1 MKLLTLL
8 LVVGFL
14 GRSICFAQLDQM
26 GTMGGDFRVNDRPG
40 TAPTVGLPGG
50 PSLSPEPTLFRDFAG
65 TRSPDEV
72 LKSLDKELGKNP
84 SADSDPSARDTPMGL
99 EQVLRATPDQV
110 FK

>member
-1 MKLLTLL
+1 
-8 LVVGFL
+8 
-14 GRSICFAQLDQM
+14 
-26 GTMGGDFRVNDRPG
+26 
-40 TAPTVGLPGG
+40 
-50 PSLSPEPTLFRDFAG
+50 LFRDFAG
-65 TRSPDEV
+65 TKSPDEV